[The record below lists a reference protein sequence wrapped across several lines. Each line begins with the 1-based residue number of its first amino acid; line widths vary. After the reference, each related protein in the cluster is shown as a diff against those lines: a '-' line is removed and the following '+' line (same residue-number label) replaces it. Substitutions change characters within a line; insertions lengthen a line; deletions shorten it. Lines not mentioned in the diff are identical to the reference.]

1 MNDALKTSWRDSQ
14 HTHIHQPSQIQC
26 VQFRS
31 LFIAFFVRARMHTTY
46 NKGAEQS
53 FSPQHASLKLCEK
66 EISLM
71 CHQRESESEKRVAF
85 LFVS

>member
-1 MNDALKTSWRDSQ
+1 
-14 HTHIHQPSQIQC
+14 

-31 LFIAFFVRARMHTTY
+31 LFIAFLFGAHAQH

-66 EISLM
+66 EISL
-71 CHQRESESEKRVAF
+71 RAKVKKK
-85 LFVS
+85 